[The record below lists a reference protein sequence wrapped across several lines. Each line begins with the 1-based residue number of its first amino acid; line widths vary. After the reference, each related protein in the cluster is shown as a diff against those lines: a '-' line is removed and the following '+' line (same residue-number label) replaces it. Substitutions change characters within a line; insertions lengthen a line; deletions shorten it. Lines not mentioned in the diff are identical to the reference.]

1 MSKLPILGLEVFLA
15 VARRGSIR
23 GAAGELQVQPSTV
36 SHQLKALEDRMGVK
50 LFARTT
56 RSVSLTDAGRV
67 LLRSAMPAFEQLE
80 QAVEQAQK
88 THGILRGDLRIN
100 MPYIAYQ
107 IVLAERL
114 SDFQL
119 TYPEIGLDFTMSDQL
134 VDIVAEG
141 FHAGIRFGGHVQQD
155 MFAVQISPPNVAT
168 AFASPVYLAKH
179 GEPKV
184 PADLL
189 AHNCLRYR
197 FISSRRLADWDF
209 GGPDGPIA
217 VDVKGTLVT
226 DSQVTLV
233 NRALAGHGIIH
244 VPSTFVHAYVED
256 GTLVPLLEAFA
267 HTYLPLYLYYPRE
280 NRNSE
285 ILRAFVGYFR
295 WKRRL
300 A

>member
-1 MSKLPILGLEVFLA
+1 MSKLPILGLDVFLA

-23 GAAGELQVQPSTV
+23 GAATDLQVQPSTI
-36 SHQLKALEDRMGVK
+36 SHQLKSLETRIGVT

-88 THGILRGDLRIN
+88 THGVLRGELRIN

-107 IVLAERL
+107 IALAEHL
-114 SDFQL
+114 SDFQR

-141 FHAGIRFGGHVQQD
+141 FHAGIRFGGRVQQD
-155 MFAVQISPPNVAT
+155 MIAVQISPPNVAT
-168 AFASPVYLAKH
+168 AFASSAYLRAH
-179 GEPKV
+179 GEPET

-197 FISSRRLADWDF
+197 FISSKRLADWDF
-209 GGPDGPIA
+209 DGPDGPIA
-217 VDVKGTLVT
+217 VEVRGTLVT
-226 DSQVTLV
+226 DSQITLV
-233 NRALAGHGIIH
+233 NRALAGHGVIH
-244 VPSTFVHAYVED
+244 VPSRFVQAHVDD
-256 GTLVPLLEAFA
+256 GALVP
-267 HTYLPLYLYYPRE
+267 
-280 NRNSE
+280 
-285 ILRAFVGYFR
+285 IL
-295 WKRRL
+295 
-300 A
+300 